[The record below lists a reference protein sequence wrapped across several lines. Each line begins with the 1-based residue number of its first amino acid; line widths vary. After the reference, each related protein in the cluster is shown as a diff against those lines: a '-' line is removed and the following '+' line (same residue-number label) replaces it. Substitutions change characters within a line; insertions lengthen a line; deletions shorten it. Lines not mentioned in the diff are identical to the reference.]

1 MTTPL
6 SFLKAVP
13 LFRGL
18 SAQDLSAIAR
28 IARREEA
35 RKGQVL
41 FSKAS
46 KGDSLYVVVK
56 GAVKI
61 FAKSSTGKTKT
72 FAYLESKDF
81 FGEMALLGA
90 GVRSAAAMALE
101 PSMLLTIHRRDFET
115 LLRRRPQ
122 LSLAL
127 MRTLCDRLERADREI
142 ESFSFNSVLGRTAKI
157 LLDLSATYGKKTGA
171 GLVIA
176 KDLSHR
182 ELADMAGT
190 AREMVS
196 RVLSRFARTGCLS
209 TDGQRIVLHDTQKLG
224 DWVL

>member
-6 SFLKAVP
+6 PFLKAVP

-18 SAQDLSAIAR
+18 SAQDLSALAR
-28 IARREEA
+28 IARQEEA
-35 RKGQVL
+35 KKGQVL
-41 FSKAS
+41 FSKS
-46 KGDSLYVVVK
+46 SRGDILYVVVK

-61 FAKSSTGKTKT
+61 FAKSTTGKTKT

-101 PSMLLTIHRRDFET
+101 PSVLLTIHRRDFEA
-115 LLRRRPQ
+115 LIKRRPQ
-122 LSLAL
+122 LSLTL
-127 MRTLCDRLERADREI
+127 MHALCDRLEKADREI
-142 ESFSFNSVLGRTAKI
+142 ESFSFNSVLGRTAK
-157 LLDLSATYGKKTGA
+157 LLIDLSRTYGKKA
-171 GLVIA
+171 GQGVLIA

-196 RVLSRFARTGCLS
+196 RVLSRFVRAGCLTS
-209 TDGQRIVLHDTQKLG
+209 DGKRITLTDTKKLS
-224 DWVL
+224 DWIL